1 MAANIQC
8 IIFRGM
14 LLNIVVYKRYSLD
27 KTRMIVMILSYYQN
41 WHEKMKENLIILLCL
56 IRIPVD

>member
-14 LLNIVVYKRYSLD
+14 LLNIVVYKRYPLD
-27 KTRMIVMILSYYQN
+27 KTRMLVMILSYYQN
-41 WHEKMKENLIILLCL
+41 WHVQMIENLIILLCL

>member
-14 LLNIVVYKRYSLD
+14 LLNIVVYKRYPLD
-27 KTRMIVMILSYYQN
+27 KTRIIMMILSYYQN
-41 WHEKMKENLIILLCL
+41 WHVKMIENLIILLCL